1 MQTGCVLG
9 QVCTG
14 EALIALVFSCSAKS
28 SGKNNLMEH
37 VALIK
42 KQETHIFEIQSHRA
56 LPPRQ
61 MCALLPPIRKR
72 WDYLK
77 GHLVLG
83 D

>member
-9 QVCTG
+9 QVCRG
-14 EALIALVFSCSAKS
+14 EALTGLVFPGSAKS
-28 SGKNNLMEH
+28 SGENNLVEH

-42 KQETHIFEIQSHRA
+42 KQATHVFEIQSHRA

-77 GHLVLG
+77 GHFVSW
-83 D
+83 